1 MQSSGD
7 FEDCARIVAV
17 ILPTNETL
25 FLTAIREKTQKA
37 TPTMGRLS
45 DGVWQYK
52 KNAPH
57 KWLAR
62 GGQEI
67 DGWMGCDRSHLPS
80 TSIKRSCRNPHDIGK
95 PLLLLDDTKIQRL
108 SRNAKSFF
116 IFFYFFLFS

>member
-1 MQSSGD
+1 MQSSSD

-45 DGVWQYK
+45 DGGWQYK

-62 GGQEI
+62 DGQEI
-67 DGWMGCDRSHLPS
+67 DGWMGV
-80 TSIKRSCRNPHDIGK
+80 
-95 PLLLLDDTKIQRL
+95 
-108 SRNAKSFF
+108 
-116 IFFYFFLFS
+116 

>member
-1 MQSSGD
+1 MQSSSD

-25 FLTAIREKTQKA
+25 FLAAIREKTQKA

-45 DGVWQYK
+45 DGVDGSIK
-52 KNAPH
+52 KMPLTSGLQGAV
-57 KWLAR
+57 KRLK
-62 GGQEI
+62 GG
-67 DGWMGCDRSHLPS
+67 DRSHLPS

-108 SRNAKSFF
+108 FTNAKLFF
-116 IFFYFFLFS
+116 TFFLFFLFS